1 MSYRTKPGPESCRA
15 RPWGRGSVRHDRV
28 ATLGLVRDKFGI
40 MWMISVHTSKNN
52 KIVMANT
59 ASQTLET
66 RPGTKTSAG
75 RVIAA
80 IARVLLGLLFL
91 VFGLN
96 GFLNFMPV
104 PKDLPPDVITVST
117 GLMKGGYLAVVSATE
132 IIVAVL
138 LLTNRFVPL
147 ALALLAPIV
156 VGILT
161 FHIAIAP
168 ATIIPGTVVLV
179 IELYLAWAY
188 RGAFRPMLRPK
199 VSPGP
204 N

>member
-1 MSYRTKPGPESCRA
+1 MERPPGAKAPA
-15 RPWGRGSVRHDRV
+15 GGR
-28 ATLGLVRDKFGI
+28 
-40 MWMISVHTSKNN
+40 
-52 KIVMANT
+52 IVT
-59 ASQTLET
+59 AI
-66 RPGTKTSAG
+66 
-75 RVIAA
+75 V
-80 IARVLLGLLFL
+80 RVLLGLMFL

-117 GLMKGGYLAVVSATE
+117 GLMKGGYMAVVSATE
-132 IIVAVL
+132 IVVALL

-156 VGILT
+156 VGIIT
-161 FHIAIAP
+161 FHLAIAP
-168 ATIIPGTVVLV
+168 ATIVPGIVVL
-179 IELYLAWAY
+179 IMESYLAWAY
-188 RGAFRPMLRPK
+188 RGAFRPMLRAK